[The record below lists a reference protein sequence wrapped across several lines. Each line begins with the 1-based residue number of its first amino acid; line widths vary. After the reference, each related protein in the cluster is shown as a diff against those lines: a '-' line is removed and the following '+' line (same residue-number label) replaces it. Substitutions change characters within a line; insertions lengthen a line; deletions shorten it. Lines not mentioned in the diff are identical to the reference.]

1 MEILI
6 KDMNTRFIVRCQI
19 TKHIKNN
26 YKVKISKR
34 FLDEVEKY
42 CEEKLDKIVS
52 LSVTNC
58 KKEKRKTLL
67 KRDLIEV
74 KNQKTLI

>member
-1 MEILI
+1 
-6 KDMNTRFIVRCQI
+6 MNTRFIVRCQI

-42 CEEKLDKIVS
+42 CEEKLEKVILLGVA
-52 LSVTNC
+52 NC
-58 KKEKRKTLL
+58 EKEKRKTLL
-67 KRDLIEV
+67 KRDLVQV
-74 KNQKTLI
+74 KEQKTLT